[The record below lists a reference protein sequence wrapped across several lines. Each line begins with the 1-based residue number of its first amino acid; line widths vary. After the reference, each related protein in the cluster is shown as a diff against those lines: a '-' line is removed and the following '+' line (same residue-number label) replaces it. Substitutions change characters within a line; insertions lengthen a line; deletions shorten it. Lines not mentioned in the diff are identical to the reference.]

1 MRISKYLPDII
12 LKLSKVPILF
22 LIAPTGSGKS
32 LAFPAAIASI
42 GSRVFVS
49 VPTRT
54 SVHYLTNTQKIILP
68 NIDVGYAAEA
78 DIFFDVIKNI
88 DDEQPRA
95 VEGGRRGVVQ
105 RRRRL

>member
-78 DIFFDVIKNI
+78 DIKYTDKSKIVY
-88 DDEQPRA
+88 
-95 VEGGRRGVVQ
+95 VTSGHLRRKIISTYSNGKP
-105 RRRRL
+105 